1 MKKHIK
7 HALLFA
13 LALLLALPVFSQSKE
28 DAIKKVCIAET
39 QAWLDAD
46 LNAWAAAHA
55 QHENETIVFTNPD
68 GTFFSLVGWDNI
80 YKVIKEGAATAK
92 KDDSKLG
99 NTNFTYIIQTDM
111 AFVAYDQTLT
121 AADGKVSKSRENRSL
136 ILKDGQWKI
145 VAVLAF
151 YDNSGNK
158 K

>member
-13 LALLLALPVFSQSKE
+13 LALLLVLPVFSQSKE

-46 LNAWAAAHA
+46 LNAWAATHA
-55 QHENETIVFTNPD
+55 QHENETAVFTNPD
-68 GTFFSLVGWDNI
+68 GTFSSLVGWDNI
-80 YKVIKEGAATAK
+80 YKAIKAGAATAK
-92 KDDSKLG
+92 KSDDKLSDE
-99 NTNFTYIIQTDM
+99 NFSYIIQTDM
-111 AFVAYDQTLT
+111 AFVTYDQTLT
-121 AADGKVSKSRENRSL
+121 ATDGKVLKSRENRSL

-151 YDNSGNK
+151 YDNSGDK

>member
-46 LNAWAAAHA
+46 LNAWAAAHD

-80 YKVIKEGAATAK
+80 YKVIKEGAATAT
-92 KDDSKLG
+92 KDGAKL
-99 NTNFTYIIQTDM
+99 NDENFTYIIQTDM
-111 AFVAYDQTLT
+111 AFVTYDQTLT
-121 AADGKVSKSRENRSL
+121 AKDGKVSKSRENRNL

-145 VAVLAF
+145 VAVLSF
-151 YDNSGNK
+151 YDSLGGK